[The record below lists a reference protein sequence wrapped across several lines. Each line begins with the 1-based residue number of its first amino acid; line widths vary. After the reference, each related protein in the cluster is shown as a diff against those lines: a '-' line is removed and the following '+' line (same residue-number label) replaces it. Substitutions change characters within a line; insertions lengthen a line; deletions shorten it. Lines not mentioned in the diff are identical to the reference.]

1 MIGRPLHHRALI
13 QRNATA
19 TPRRSPF
26 SMSTGKDV
34 PLMNSTHKVE
44 TLEISD
50 NDLDNVSGGLLGHI
64 VGNVLGTVTGTVD
77 SVVPVSGALGS
88 VTGLVSGL

>member
-1 MIGRPLHHRALI
+1 
-13 QRNATA
+13 
-19 TPRRSPF
+19 
-26 SMSTGKDV
+26 
-34 PLMNSTHKVE
+34 MNSTHKVE

-77 SVVPVSGALGS
+77 SVVPVSGAPGLGHRS
-88 VTGLVSGL
+88 RSRVSETAACEPPNLLVPGLTADSLQ